1 MIVNDQYFRNKF
13 WEVGVERGIY
23 RRLCR
28 RDVWCE
34 TLKKKKS
41 SFSTEKDIT
50 YRKNKMKQRF
60 WSTKEKEQV
69 VSRGYKQNHKGPY

>member
-1 MIVNDQYFRNKF
+1 MIGNDQYFRNKF

-34 TLKKKKS
+34 TLKKKKKQ
-41 SFSTEKDIT
+41 FL
-50 YRKNKMKQRF
+50 YRKRHNIQKK
-60 WSTKEKEQV
+60 
-69 VSRGYKQNHKGPY
+69 

>member
-34 TLKKKKS
+34 TLKKKKA
-41 SFSTEKDIT
+41 
-50 YRKNKMKQRF
+50 
-60 WSTKEKEQV
+60 
-69 VSRGYKQNHKGPY
+69 VSLQKKT